1 MKYSI
6 AQLVVMLTI
15 ARGKTQ
21 EVRTQS
27 RLNRT
32 RKLQGA
38 LAGDPVVQKFN
49 ATHNVSVPQPV
60 PDSMAAINVFEL
72 FEAQV
77 A

>member
-1 MKYSI
+1 MKYSDDGV
-6 AQLVVMLTI
+6 QE
-15 ARGKTQ
+15 ARLKRS
-21 EVRTQS
+21 EHNQS